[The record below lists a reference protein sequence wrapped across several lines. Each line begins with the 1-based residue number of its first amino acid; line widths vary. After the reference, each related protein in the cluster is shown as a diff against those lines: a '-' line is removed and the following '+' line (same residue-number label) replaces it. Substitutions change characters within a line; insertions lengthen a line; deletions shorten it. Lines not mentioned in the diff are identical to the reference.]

1 MMHQRH
7 IYFMSCRHVN
17 IFHFF
22 ENTSTHNQK
31 EANCGYQG
39 ILSVGIPWISQLA
52 QKECL
57 ICKHFSRWQHFI
69 WEKACG
75 FFSKRRKISGN
86 KTHLLT
92 TGIDTAIKSMMSSNG
107 EMYF

>member
-1 MMHQRH
+1 MHQRH
-7 IYFMSCRHVN
+7 IYLMSYHHVT

-22 ENTSTHNQK
+22 ENTYTYIQK
-31 EANCGYQG
+31 EANCRYQG

-52 QKECL
+52 QMESL
-57 ICKHFSRWQHFI
+57 ICKHFSRWQHLI
-69 WEKACG
+69 RGKACG

-92 TGIDTAIKSMMSSNG
+92 AGIDTAIRLMTDPNG